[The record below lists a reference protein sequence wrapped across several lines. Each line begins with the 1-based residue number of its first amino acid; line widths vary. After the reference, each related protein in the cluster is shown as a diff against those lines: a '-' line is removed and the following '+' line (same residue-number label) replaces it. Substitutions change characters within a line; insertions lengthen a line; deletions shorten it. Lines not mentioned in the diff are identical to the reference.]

1 MIQSKSTGSK
11 IYMFIIYAI
20 LVFAAFLSLAPLVN
34 TIAISFSSSRAASLG
49 TVAFFPKD
57 FSLAAYK
64 KILEDS
70 AFWTSFGVS
79 IERVILGTVTNLV
92 LVITMA
98 FPLSHNTDMFKKRQI
113 YMWIL
118 VGTMLFSG
126 GLVPTYLV
134 VTKMGLR
141 NSIWALILPGAVPV
155 YDVILMMNFFKGIP
169 RALEEAAIVDGASMW
184 TILRKIYLPLSI
196 PSLATIALFVIV
208 GHWNAFFDGL
218 IYINDQNKIP
228 LQTYLQQLV
237 LQQQQADLSAED
249 AAQMLTLSSQTLN
262 AAKILISI
270 IPILMVYPFLQRY
283 LIKGL
288 VLGAVKE

>member
-1 MIQSKSTGSK
+1 MVESKTIGSK
-11 IYMFIIYAI
+11 VYMFVIYAI
-20 LVFAAFLSLAPLVN
+20 LVIAAFISLAPLIN
-34 TIAISFSSSRAASLG
+34 TVSISFSSSRAASLG
-49 TVAFFPKD
+49 TVGFFPKD
-57 FSLAAYK
+57 FSLAAYN
-64 KILEDS
+64 KILQDT

-79 IERVILGTVTNLV
+79 IKRVALGTIVNLFF
-92 LVITMA
+92 VITMA

-113 YMWIL
+113 YMWFL
-118 VGTMLFSG
+118 VATMLFSG
-126 GLVPTYLV
+126 GLVPTYFV
-134 VTKMGLR
+134 VSKLGLR
-141 NSIWALILPGAVPV
+141 NTIWALILPGAVPV
-155 YDVILMMNFFKGIP
+155 YNVILMMNFFKGIP
-169 RALEEAAIVDGASMW
+169 NALEEAAIMDGASLW
-184 TILRKIYLPLSI
+184 TILWKIYIPLSI
-196 PSLATIALFVIV
+196 PSVATIALFVIV

-249 AAQMLTLSSQTLN
+249 AAQMLALSSQTLN

-270 IPILMVYPFLQRY
+270 VPVLMIYPFLQRY